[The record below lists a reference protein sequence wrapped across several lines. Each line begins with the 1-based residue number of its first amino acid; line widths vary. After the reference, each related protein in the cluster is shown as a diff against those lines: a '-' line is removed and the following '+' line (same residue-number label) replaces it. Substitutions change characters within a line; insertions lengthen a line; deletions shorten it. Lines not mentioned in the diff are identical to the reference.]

1 MNSAIEKIHQSMHV
15 KGFIDGKWQALF
27 FGYDCYGAPDIAT
40 VHQTFGEKAGNDW
53 RAFIQKRR
61 DEIHAST
68 CLSTI
73 GGGTN
78 PVFGTKISGIE
89 VLPGDCFAFE
99 CKSGYAISSGS
110 ADRIRIVNADSSNTA
125 TGTIT
130 ILGSQ

>member
-1 MNSAIEKIHQSMHV
+1 MKLCNPFTYSSDTTCHDVYRTHGGHLSFGSESEMNSAIEKIRQPMHV

-68 CLSTI
+68 CLSTF
-73 GGGTN
+73 GGG
-78 PVFGTKISGIE
+78 E
-89 VLPGDCFAFE
+89 W
-99 CKSGYAISSGS
+99 
-110 ADRIRIVNADSSNTA
+110 
-125 TGTIT
+125 
-130 ILGSQ
+130 

>member
-68 CLSTI
+68 CLSTF
-73 GGGTN
+73 GGG
-78 PVFGTKISGIE
+78 E
-89 VLPGDCFAFE
+89 W
-99 CKSGYAISSGS
+99 
-110 ADRIRIVNADSSNTA
+110 
-125 TGTIT
+125 
-130 ILGSQ
+130 